1 MKNNLEMD
9 RIQAELQQLGYRM
22 EPSLSAIDGEEGH
35 AVVEI
40 GSGDLVDPPEGRVME
55 LAIAWS
61 VLAGCIPPEGLEG

>member
-1 MKNNLEMD
+1 MANDIEMD
-9 RIQAELQQLGYRM
+9 RIQADLAQLGYRM

-40 GSGDLVDPPEGRVME
+40 ASGESVDPPEGRVMD

-61 VLAGCIPPEGLEG
+61 ILAGCIPPQGWEG